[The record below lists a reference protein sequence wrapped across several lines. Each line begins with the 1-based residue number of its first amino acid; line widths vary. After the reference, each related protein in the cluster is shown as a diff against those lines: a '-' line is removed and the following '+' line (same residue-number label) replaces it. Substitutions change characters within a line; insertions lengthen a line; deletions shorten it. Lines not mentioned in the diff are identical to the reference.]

1 MKRNSFIVPK
11 EDNTIID
18 LTPLV
23 DVVLVLLIFFMVATT
38 FSANKTL
45 DIKLPKTKTIEKN
58 SEVKAIKI
66 LVDAEK
72 NVFLSYEK
80 DSRSV
85 EEKITDRKLKET
97 LLNVLRNNNEKNIS
111 LIAHKSLDYGYIV
124 SLMEEIKGAG
134 AQGLNIETEGEK

>member
-38 FSANKTL
+38 FSTNKTL

>member
-38 FSANKTL
+38 FSTNKTL

-97 LLNVLRNNNEKNIS
+97 LLNVLRNNKEKNIS